1 MANSVWQQCFSR
13 LEEEV
18 PPEQFNTWIRPLQA
32 RQHEGRLE
40 LLAPN
45 RYVRDQVESL
55 FLVRISQLMDQL
67 GDASSPLGLTLDIG
81 SSGREAPPLRAETT
95 RRGSVDLNRV
105 FTFETFVEGKSN
117 EIAKAAAQQVSENA

>member
-55 FLVRISQLMDQL
+55 FLGRISELMNQL
-67 GDASSPLGLTLDIG
+67 GDASSPLELALDIG
-81 SSGREAPPLRAETT
+81 SFAKEAVPASR
-95 RRGSVDLNRV
+95 
-105 FTFETFVEGKSN
+105 
-117 EIAKAAAQQVSENA
+117 